1 MGRKIMKKVIK
12 QNIAVTIIQI
22 IIFMIILFFSFRH
35 HVDTNAEKTNII
47 REEQPVT
54 QKDF

>member
-1 MGRKIMKKVIK
+1 MKKVIK